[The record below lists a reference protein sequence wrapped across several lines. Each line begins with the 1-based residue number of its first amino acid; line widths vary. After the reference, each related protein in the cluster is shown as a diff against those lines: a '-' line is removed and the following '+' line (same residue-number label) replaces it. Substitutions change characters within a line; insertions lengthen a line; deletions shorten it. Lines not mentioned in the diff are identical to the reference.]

1 MTRSQTEFPYLS
13 IGRRAGAIP
22 ELDGLRGIAI
32 LLVLLRHAAHPV
44 YEQRGEILSLGSW
57 DISTPLLNGWMGVD
71 LFFVLSGFLI
81 TYHLLN
87 RWPTTFNLSF
97 GLRYWAKRILRTF
110 PAYYAAV
117 LIALFG
123 VIPLFAPD
131 VDDPA
136 YSLLV
141 HGFFMQD
148 YLGSDLVAAFWSL
161 GVEEK
166 FYLLCPLVLYWLK
179 KKPANIGVA
188 ILIGL
193 ALMPAV
199 LRILAVISSDAQFL
213 NYPDFFWTIRS
224 PFHLAMD
231 GLWIG
236 VLSALIYDKNLY
248 SLRGNNRVAR
258 LLCVA
263 SLIGL
268 TAVMFSVAWFDALYY
283 LPTAI
288 VLNFIS
294 LCFGALLLS
303 VCAGD
308 TPVSNL
314 LRSVWLRILSVLAYS
329 VYLVHLMLLPLAL
342 EITSRFLPV
351 ESLSA
356 LSYFLL
362 LLLVFGALS
371 LMTGVLMHF
380 TIEKPFLILKD
391 RIRL

>member
-1 MTRSQTEFPYLS
+1 MTRSTTDFPYLS
-13 IGRRAGAIP
+13 LGRRAGAIP

-32 LLVLLRHAAHPV
+32 LLVLLRHAALPV
-44 YEQRGEILSLGSW
+44 YEERGEILPLGSW
-57 DISTPLLNGWMGVD
+57 DISTPLFNGWIGVD

-81 TYHLLN
+81 THHLLH

-123 VIPLFAPD
+123 VIPLYRPD
-131 VDDPA
+131 VHDPA
-136 YSLLV
+136 LSLLV
-141 HGFFMQD
+141 HGLFMQD

-166 FYLLCPLVLYWLK
+166 FYLLCPLVLYWIK
-179 KKPANIGVA
+179 KKPTNFGVA

-193 ALMPAV
+193 ALTPAV
-199 LRILAVISSDAQFL
+199 LRILAVVSSDVPLL
-213 NYPDFFWTIRS
+213 NYSAFFFAVRS

-236 VLSALIYDKNLY
+236 VLSALIYDQNLC
-248 SLRGNNRVAR
+248 SLRGNNRIAR
-258 LLCVA
+258 LLCIA

-268 TAVMFSVAWFDALYY
+268 TAVLFPVAWFDDLYY
-283 LPTAI
+283 LPSAI
-288 VLNFIS
+288 VLNFIA
-294 LCFGALLLS
+294 LCFGALVLS
-303 VCAGD
+303 VCIGD
-308 TPVSNL
+308 TPVSKL
-314 LRSVWLRILSVLAYS
+314 LRSVWLRILSVLSYS

-342 EITSRFLPV
+342 EITSRFLVV

-356 LSYFLL
+356 VSYFLL
-362 LLLVFGALS
+362 LLIVFGALS
-371 LMTGVLMHF
+371 LVAGALMHF

-391 RIRL
+391 RIRF